1 MKKFRGFTLTEL
13 MVALAVIGILT
24 AVVTPAVMKIK
35 PNKNKMMIKKAYY
48 TTENIVSSL
57 INNQLYYP
65 DMSDVVDEDDTIY
78 ASIGFDYTEKVTD
91 IDGEVYGATESKKF
105 CELFESKLNVQSRI
119 GSTCTDGFTTTDG
132 MTWYIPEWTQESRTD
147 RTITVD
153 VNGASKE
160 PNCNQTESASGC
172 SADNFDEF
180 RIVVKVDGRMKIH
193 AADTKAIEYISI
205 NASVSKD

>member
-65 DMSDVVDEDDTIY
+65 DMSDVVGGDDAIY
-78 ASIGFDYTEKVTD
+78 PSIGFDYTEKVID
-91 IDGEVYGATESKKF
+91 IDGEEYGTTESKKF
-105 CELFESKLNVQSRI
+105 CELFESKLNVQREI

-132 MTWYIPEWTQESRTD
+132 MTWYIPEWTQGDTTD
-147 RTITVD
+147 KTITVD
-153 VNGASKE
+153 VNGADKE
-160 PNCNQTESASGC
+160 PNCNQTDTGC
-172 SADNFDEF
+172 STDNFDRF
-180 RIVVKVDGRMKIH
+180 RIEVKVDGRMKIND
-193 AADTKAIEYISI
+193 ADTKAIEYISI